1 MFSKN
6 MSRNILLFYISMF
19 FILLT
24 EYKGSIHSLNYIFLS
39 WFSVV
44 VLLFRLTEE
53 SLEEDEEETGGEE
66 GGAAEE
72 SEGQQGRHPLSPG
85 LTTTLNSSLQSWLEW
100 GRVFPVPIPRC

>member
-1 MFSKN
+1 M
-6 MSRNILLFYISMF
+6 
-19 FILLT
+19 
-24 EYKGSIHSLNYIFLS
+24 
-39 WFSVV
+39 V

-85 LTTTLNSSLQSWLEW
+85 LTTTLNSSLQSWLAG
-100 GRVFPVPIPRC
+100 GRVFLFLSGNCFQPSVRVLTHFAWLISR